1 MNGNKVLTKYLF
13 PVMMQIIII
22 ALIAVVFNNIGI
34 KLGYESVI
42 GIILIVLSGVSSALW
57 GVLYQC
63 RYNAKCFWEI
73 MKDLASDTAVSE
85 GTCIWRNRRNWVE
98 IYLPTGY

>member
-1 MNGNKVLTKYLF
+1 MNENRVLTKYLF

-22 ALIAVVFNNIGI
+22 ALIAYVFNNIGI
-34 KLGYESVI
+34 KSGYESVI

-63 RYNAKCFWEI
+63 RYNARCFSEI
-73 MKDLASDTAVSE
+73 IKDFINIRQSIKS
-85 GTCIWRNRRNWVE
+85 
-98 IYLPTGY
+98 YLLVIIFLVIDFG

>member
-42 GIILIVLSGVSSALW
+42 GIILIVLSGVS
-57 GVLYQC
+57 
-63 RYNAKCFWEI
+63 
-73 MKDLASDTAVSE
+73 E